1 MPVIKRQI
9 ALTAGFV
16 GYATLQNTL
25 DNVHISVYRGP
36 MKKRDLEKAL
46 RRIGWAFLR
55 HGKRHDIWTDGDRE
69 EAIPRHNEIN
79 EKLARA
85 ILRRT
90 ERRI

>member
-1 MPVIKRQI
+1 
-9 ALTAGFV
+9 LTSV
-16 GYATLQNTL
+16 TRHLCLGYAALQNTL
-25 DNVHISVYRGP
+25 DDVHRSVYSGP

-46 RRIGWAFLR
+46 RRIGWTFLR

-79 EKLARA
+79 EKLARE
-85 ILRRT
+85 ILRRA